1 MTKPVLGYI
10 EDISLPD
17 LGVQCLAK
25 VDTGA
30 CTSSLHAEQIETFD
44 RDGQLWVRF
53 HVKFDNDEITID
65 QVCEAPVIAQ
75 RTIASSNGQRSQ
87 RYVIRTRMSARGET
101 FNAEISL
108 SHRGSMRYPM
118 LLGRKAIAGR
128 FLVDVAL

>member
-44 RDGQLWVRF
+44 RDGQPWVRF
-53 HVKFDNDEITID
+53 HVKFDNAEITID